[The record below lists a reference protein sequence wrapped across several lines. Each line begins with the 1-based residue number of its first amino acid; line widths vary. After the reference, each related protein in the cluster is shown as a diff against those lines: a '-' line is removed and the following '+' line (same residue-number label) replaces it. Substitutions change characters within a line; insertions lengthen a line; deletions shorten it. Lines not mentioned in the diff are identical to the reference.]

1 MTTQSTAAS
10 TRALD
15 SGAIALITLMCLFWG
30 LNQVAVKS
38 SLPEFPPFIQATI
51 RSCGG
56 LAIVLA
62 WTWWRG
68 VALMERD
75 GTLLPGLIAGAL
87 FGLEF
92 IMVFYGLTL
101 TSASHAS
108 LFIYTAPFFVALAAP
123 FVVTGE
129 RLVPTQWLG
138 LAFCFVGVASA
149 MGFPGPSADAR
160 SMFGDALM
168 VGAGLAWAATTL
180 TIKGTALAAAAPEKT
195 LLYQIAV
202 SVPMFA
208 VASLLGRE
216 HITPT
221 GSVVPLSWLLYQIAV
236 VGLTFPVWFAFI
248 QRYSATR
255 VSAFTFLTPLFGV
268 AAGCLLLGE
277 PFTVNFAI
285 AAALVL
291 GGLILVNRPRRG

>member
-1 MTTQSTAAS
+1 MRVFDPGAVALMT
-10 TRALD
+10 
-15 SGAIALITLMCLFWG
+15 LICLFWG
-30 LNQVAVKS
+30 LNQVAVKF
-38 SLPEFPPFIQATI
+38 SLAEFPPFLQAAI

-56 LAIVLA
+56 LALILV

-68 VALMERD
+68 IALMTRD
-75 GTLLPGLIAGAL
+75 GTFIPGMIAGAL

-92 IMVFYGLTL
+92 IMIFYGLTL

-123 FVVTGE
+123 WVLPGE
-129 RLVPTQWLG
+129 RLALTQWLG

-149 MGFPGPSADAR
+149 LGFSGAADAR
-160 SMFGDALM
+160 TMFGDGLM
-168 VGAGLAWAATTL
+168 VGAGAAWAATTL
-180 TIKGTALAAAAPEKT
+180 TIKSTALASVAPEKT
-195 LLYQIAV
+195 LIYQIVV

-208 VASLLGRE
+208 AASLFMGE
-216 HITPT
+216 HVTPS
-221 GSVVPLSWLLYQIAV
+221 GSVVPLSWLLYQIGV
-236 VGLTFPVWFAFI
+236 VGLTFPIWFAFI
-248 QRYSATR
+248 QRYSATQ

-285 AAALVL
+285 AVGLVL
-291 GGLILVNRPRRG
+291 AGLILVNQPRRG